1 MKLNF
6 FKTVIHTGENKE
18 YLFPTLRI
26 CRILSGEFDW
36 KIGKNILHV
45 KSGDIVLLN
54 NLAPRK
60 IINAKTS
67 RSEIEVFEFSP
78 TYILNR
84 KLLPEMF
91 YGENPVIASSKN
103 QKLIGRLLS
112 VISESFGTIQSH
124 NLFDHILQA
133 VFDLLENDS
142 HRIESGRKHSAK
154 VFEAIEFIWA
164 HYHEDISVPDVAKH
178 LNISK
183 NHLEKLFKDTQ
194 CIGVGAYIRI
204 IRIYKVI
211 SLLEENNERSVLDIA
226 FSCGFNSSSGFYKAY
241 KAVTGQTPRRNN
253 DGS

>member
-1 MKLNF
+1 M
-6 FKTVIHTGENKE
+6 
-18 YLFPTLRI
+18 
-26 CRILSGEFDW
+26 
-36 KIGKNILHV
+36 
-45 KSGDIVLLN
+45 LN
-54 NLAPRK
+54 NLVPRK

-142 HRIESGRKHSAK
+142 HRIASARKHSAK
-154 VFEAIEFIWA
+154 VFEAIEFIWE
-164 HYHEDISVPDVAKH
+164 HYYEDISVPDVAEH
-178 LNISK
+178 LNVSK
-183 NHLEKLFKDTQ
+183 NHLEKLFKDMHG
-194 CIGVGAYIRI
+194 IGVGEYIRS
-204 IRIYKVI
+204 IRVYKAI
-211 SLLEENNERSVLDIA
+211 SLLEKNNEDSVLDIA
-226 FSCGFNSSSGFYKAY
+226 FACGFNSNSGFYKAY
-241 KAVTGQTPRRNN
+241 KAVTGRNPRRNRN
-253 DGS
+253 GS